1 MFWHDLRQAVRHVT
15 RTPWLTGVI
24 VASLA
29 VGTGANAAVYSA
41 VDALMFRA
49 PTAIHAP
56 GQVVDLYTSEGNGGT
71 FGASSHPDFLSL
83 SAASSL
89 LVTAAIEHRD
99 SEMVRLGDV
108 ALATRVAL
116 VTEGFWDVLGTS
128 ERTAGWANGAVL
140 SEELWRQLGSEPG
153 AIGKALSVNGR
164 DYRIAAIAPGG
175 FRGLHLDRVSDL
187 WIPLERADIR
197 NERGYR
203 ALSIVGRLRRGADI
217 ADLQRELD
225 AIALH
230 LSQQFPDTNEGTVR
244 NQDEIR
250 RLTAAAYARL
260 DPSVR
265 SRAAIFGGA
274 LLGATI
280 LLLLSACVNAGSLLL
295 SRGLARRAEL
305 TIRTALGAD
314 RVRLVRQIVIEG
326 LILAALGT
334 TAGIVAAAWTA
345 GAIPALFAPEHASL
359 IDTRVQRPVI
369 AATAGV
375 GLVAG
380 LLFALTPALIA
391 TKELSPA
398 ALRSDA
404 GRLGDQQAGANL
416 RMLLVGAQLALSTIF
431 LIGATLLVRFADA
444 SLGVDR
450 SRAAGSLVLASIET
464 YDREYRDKATPLLGK
479 LASVAR
485 AGWVAIPPLGR
496 AAKREYHIQRGLLT
510 ELVEV
515 DVNFASANYFRAM
528 FIPAIEGR
536 LLKPEDEINPQD
548 VVVINEAMAQRYYAG
563 RALGRMLTDTT
574 GRSAEIV
581 GVVQTRNY
589 RAFETVQRPMIY
601 FPMSRAT
608 SRGFYAVFRS
618 HAGTEP
624 QMNGDVAAALTDLG
638 GATKLEVM
646 PFEQFVSKALATD
659 RLIGTLIAA
668 CGGIALGLAVI
679 GVYGVMID
687 AVRRRRREF
696 GLRAALGASP
706 ADLLR
711 VLLGS
716 SLGPA
721 AVGVA
726 AGIAGAW
733 ILSRVV
739 QSFIFGLPAI
749 DPALVIAIVLLMAVV
764 VALAIVAPARQAL
777 RVSPLVALRE
787 HL

>member
-1 MFWHDLRQAVRHVT
+1 MLWHDFRQAIRHISAT
-15 RTPWLTGVI
+15 RWLTLVI

-49 PTAIHAP
+49 PRAIAEP
-56 GQVVDLYTSEGNGGT
+56 SRVVDLYTSQGNGGT
-71 FGASSHPDFLSL
+71 FGASSHPDFVSL
-83 SAASSL
+83 SAADAFES
-89 LVTAAIEHRD
+89 TAAIEQRD
-99 SEMVRLGDV
+99 AETVRLGDLSLV
-108 ALATRVAL
+108 TRVAL
-116 VTEGFWDVLGTS
+116 VTDRFWDVLGTA
-128 ERTAGWANGAVL
+128 ERTAEWARGAVI
-140 SEELWRQLGSEPG
+140 SAELWRQLGADPAVVG
-153 AIGKALSVNGR
+153 RTLTVNGH
-164 DYRIAAIAPGG
+164 DYRIVAIAPGG
-175 FRGLHLDRVSDL
+175 FRGLHLDRVSDV
-187 WIPLERADIR
+187 WIPLEDADVKH
-197 NERGYR
+197 ERGYR
-203 ALSIVGRLRRGADI
+203 ALSVIGRLSASASLDT
-217 ADLQRELD
+217 LQRELD
-225 AIALH
+225 AIALD
-230 LSQQFPDTNEGTVR
+230 LSRKFPDTNKGTMR
-244 NQDEIR
+244 NEEEIR
-250 RLTAAAYARL
+250 RLTAATYARL

-314 RVRLVRQIVIEG
+314 RARLVRQVVLEG
-326 LILAALGT
+326 LIMAALGT
-334 TAGIVAAAWTA
+334 GAGLVAAAWTA

-359 IDTRVQRPVI
+359 IDTRVERPVI
-369 AATAGV
+369 AATAFV
-375 GLVAG
+375 GLLAG
-380 LLFALTPALIA
+380 LLFALAPALIA
-391 TKELSPA
+391 TRELSPA

-404 GRLGDQQAGANL
+404 GGLGDGESGARL
-416 RMLLVGAQLALSTIF
+416 RLLLVGAQLALSTVF

-450 SRAAGSLVLASIET
+450 SRAAGSLVLAAIET
-464 YDREYRDKATPLLGK
+464 YDPDYRDKATPMLRQP
-479 LASVAR
+479 SVAR

-496 AAKREYHIQRGLLT
+496 PAKREYRIQRGALT
-510 ELVEV
+510 EMVEV
-515 DVNFASANYFRAM
+515 DVNFASEGYFRAM
-528 FIPAIEGR
+528 FIPTIEGR
-536 LLKPEDEINPQD
+536 LLKPEDEINPND

-563 RALGRMLTDTT
+563 RALGRLLTDTA

-581 GVVQTRNY
+581 GVVQTRSY
-589 RAFETVQRPMIY
+589 RAFEPVQRPMIY

-618 HAGTEP
+618 HSGTEA
-624 QMNGDVAAALTDLG
+624 QMDRDVTAALTDLG
-638 GATKLEVM
+638 GTTKLEVI
-646 PFEQFVSKALATD
+646 PFETFVSRALATD
-659 RLIGTLIAA
+659 RLIGTLIGA
-668 CGGIALGLAVI
+668 CGAIALALAVI

-716 SLGPA
+716 SLAPA
-721 AVGVA
+721 AAGVG

-733 ILSRVV
+733 LLSRVV

-749 DPALVIAIVLLMAVV
+749 DPALVAAIVLLMAVV
-764 VALAIVAPARQAL
+764 VTAAMIAPARQAL

>member
-1 MFWHDLRQAVRHVT
+1 MLAHDLRQAIRHITAT
-15 RTPWLTGVI
+15 RWLTGVI
-24 VASLA
+24 VVSLA

-49 PTAIHAP
+49 PRAIDAP
-56 GQVVDLYTSEGNGGT
+56 GQLVDLYTSEGNGGT
-71 FGASSHPDFLSL
+71 FGASSYPDFVSV
-83 SAASSL
+83 SAVPSL
-89 LVTAAIEHRD
+89 LETAAIEHRD
-99 SEMVRLGDV
+99 VEMVRLGDA

-116 VTEGFWDVLGTS
+116 VTKRFWDVLGTP
-128 ERTAGWANGAVL
+128 ERTVEWARGAVL
-140 SEELWRQLGSEPG
+140 SEELWHQLGSDP
-153 AIGKALSVNGR
+153 AAVGKSLIVNGH
-164 DYRIAAIAPGG
+164 DYRIAAIAPSG

-187 WIPLERADIR
+187 WIPLDSADIR
-197 NERGYR
+197 DERGYR
-203 ALSIVGRLRRGADI
+203 ALSIVGRLRTGADI

-225 AIALH
+225 AVALD
-230 LSQQFPDTNEGTVR
+230 LSRQFPDTNKGTVR
-244 NQDEIR
+244 NEDEIR

-260 DPSVR
+260 DPAVR

-295 SRGLARRAEL
+295 SRGLARRTEL

-314 RVRLVRQIVIEG
+314 RARLVRQVVLEG
-326 LILAALGT
+326 LIMAGLGT
-334 TAGIVAAAWTA
+334 AAGLVAAAWTA

-359 IDTRVQRPVI
+359 IDTRVERPVMAVT
-369 AATAGV
+369 AAI
-375 GLVAG
+375 GLFAG
-380 LLFALTPALIA
+380 LLFALVPALIA
-391 TKELSPA
+391 TRELSPA
-398 ALRSDA
+398 ALRADA
-404 GRLGDQQAGANL
+404 GRLGERQSGARL
-416 RMLLVGAQLALSTIF
+416 RMLLVGAQLAMSTIF

-444 SLGVDR
+444 SLGIDR

-485 AGWVAIPPLGR
+485 AGWVAVPPLGR
-496 AAKREYHIQRGLLT
+496 PARREYHIERGPLT

-515 DVNFASANYFRAM
+515 DVNFASAGYFRAM

-536 LLKPEDEINPQD
+536 LLTPEDEVNPQD

-563 RALGRMLTDTT
+563 RALGRMLTDTA

-581 GVVQTRNY
+581 GVVQTRSY
-589 RAFETVQRPMIY
+589 RAFETVQRPMVY

-618 HAGTEP
+618 HSGSESR
-624 QMNGDVAAALTDLG
+624 MDDEVAAALGDLG
-638 GATKLEVM
+638 GATKLEVL

-668 CGGIALGLAVI
+668 CGAIALGLAVI

-721 AVGVA
+721 AAGVV
-726 AGIAGAW
+726 AGIGGAW

-749 DPALVIAIVLLMAVV
+749 DPALVAAIVLLMAVV
-764 VALAIVAPARQAL
+764 VTAAIVAPSRQAL
-777 RVSPLVALRE
+777 RVSPLIALRE
-787 HL
+787 Q